1 MILSKAARTAAAG
14 PAAGVVLREDV
25 LGEGEAVA
33 SGDLA
38 TVLGVGE
45 GFGAT
50 VRPRLDGEVVLLFCA
65 TAAAALKM
73 TTQVIIAI
81 LFILSTPSSNCHGGT
96 EPQS

>member
-25 LGEGEAVA
+25 RGEGEAVA

-50 VRPRLDGEVVLLFCA
+50 VRPRLDGEVLLFCA

-81 LFILSTPSSNCHGGT
+81 LFIVSTPSSNCHGGP
-96 EPQS
+96 ESQS